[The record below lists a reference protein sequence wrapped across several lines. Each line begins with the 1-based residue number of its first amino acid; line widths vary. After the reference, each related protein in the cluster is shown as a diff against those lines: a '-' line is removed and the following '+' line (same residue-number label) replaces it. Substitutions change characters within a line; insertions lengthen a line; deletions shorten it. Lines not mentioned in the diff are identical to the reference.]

1 MTTRRSA
8 PCAGGGYTLLELLLV
23 MVLVVVLGLA
33 TYPTFQALVLKA
45 RRSDAHAALMQFQQC
60 QERWRAQN
68 DRYAHLAELG
78 LPTASP
84 LGHYRL
90 DVANPGTSGYE
101 LVAHAVGNQVLD
113 APCQVMRLIQT
124 QGDTA
129 YASGPDD
136 ATRNSQTIN
145 RQCWPR

>member
-1 MTTRRSA
+1 MTARRTS
-8 PCAGGGYTLLELLLV
+8 PSMGGGYTLLELLLV
-23 MVLVVVLGLA
+23 MVVVVVLGLA
-33 TYPTFQALVLKA
+33 TYPVFQSLVLKA
-45 RRSDAHAALMQFQQC
+45 RRSDAHTALMQLQQC

-68 DRYAHLAELG
+68 HRYAHLAELG

-90 DVANPGTSGYE
+90 DVANPGASGYE
-101 LVAHAVGNQVLD
+101 LVAYAVGNQVLD

-136 ATRNSQTIN
+136 TTHNSETVN
-145 RQCWPR
+145 RRCWPR